1 MPKNKKTK
9 KNPTLLK
16 RAGGTKAIPQTTQQ
30 VLPYIEAFDNGVM
43 HVEPG
48 VFSETFEYEDIS
60 FRTKSDDEQQAI
72 YEAYMRFLNTLNPK
86 EDVYFTFVNGLTD
99 SQLRIEQVAPI
110 MKGDEFDVF
119 RKEMSDVIRDKMTN
133 SRNNIETKKY
143 ITIKTEA
150 DSVDAAMARF
160 NNMTIETDFKRMT
173 GTTLHKQNL
182 AERLEVLNNIMNAKE
197 KNYWFEHDKTGHVSV
212 NFDALAKQG
221 LTTKDLIAPD
231 FLSFKMSDFQIGERY
246 GQAMCLS
253 SVANW
258 MNTNFLAELV
268 STNFESV
275 ITMHIEP
282 IPQEDA
288 VKLVHNQSVN
298 INAEIIE
305 KQKSNVR
312 NGFSPEFLPADTKR
326 AKEQIDQLQ
335 EDLANR
341 DQKLFYMS
349 IVLIHLA
356 DDKEELKKQRD
367 IIKNTASKF
376 MSQISP
382 LIWQQKRGFSSA
394 LPMGIDQCYAKRL
407 FTTESMGVFMPF
419 DEMSQ
424 FDIGGIYYGV
434 NPVNKSVII
443 YDRLKGQN
451 YNGLVL
457 GTPGSGKSFSAKR
470 EMTSVIMN
478 KNADVCIVDPD
489 GEYTPLAETFHGTV
503 VKIAPGNGV
512 HINPLDLDVDTTY
525 DKDLN
530 PISMKTDFV
539 YGILE
544 TMLGS
549 GMKLTPTQKA
559 IVDRCIHQI
568 YNPYLEY
575 LQSLPPDANGRKR
588 TIDRDHCPT
597 LQSLFEC
604 LLSQGLPEAQH
615 LALVMEP
622 YTTGTFDTFAYRTN
636 VDLDSKLIVYDISN
650 IGSNLMEI
658 ALKVCMNDVWNRI
671 IENRKKDKWT
681 WFYVDEFHLLLNNP
695 STADYLKS
703 IWKRARKFRGVP
715 TGITQNMEEMLASP
729 SARAIINNTSF
740 VYMLNQS
747 AMDRNILQDILSL
760 SDTDMEFVT
769 NVECGQGL
777 LFTIKQAIPFNDNF
791 PTDTKLYKVM
801 TTKATEEH

>member
-1 MPKNKKTK
+1 MPKEKKAK
-9 KNPTLLK
+9 KNTAALK
-16 RAGGTKAIPQTTQQ
+16 RAGGTRTIPKTAQQ
-30 VLPYIEAFDNGVM
+30 VLPYIEAFDNGMM
-43 HVEPG
+43 HVDTG
-48 VFSETFEYEDIS
+48 VFSEMFEFDDIS
-60 FRTKSDDEQQAI
+60 FKTKSDDEQQAI
-72 YEAYMRFLNTLNPK
+72 YEAYMRFLNSLNAK
-86 EDVYFTFVNGLTD
+86 EDVFFTFVNGLTD
-99 SQLRIEQVAPI
+99 SQLRMEQIAPV
-110 MKGDEFDVF
+110 MKGDEFDVY
-119 RKEMSDVIRDKMTN
+119 RKEMADMIREKMTT
-133 SRNNIETKKY
+133 SRNNIETRKF
-143 ITIKTEA
+143 ITVRTEA
-150 DSVDAAMARF
+150 DSVDKAMARF
-160 NNMTIETDFKRMT
+160 ASMTIENDFKRMT
-173 GTTLHKQNL
+173 GTPLRPLSL
-182 AERLEVLNNIMNAKE
+182 AERLEVLNGIMNAKE
-197 KNYWFEHDKTGHVSV
+197 KNYWFEHDKRGKVSV
-212 NFDALAKQG
+212 DFDALAKQG
-221 LTTKDLIAPD
+221 LTTKDLIAPEA
-231 FLSFKMSDFQIGERY
+231 FSFGMSDFQIGERY
-246 GQAMCLS
+246 GQAMYLS

-258 MNTNFLAELV
+258 MNTNFLAELI
-268 STNFESV
+268 SMNFESV

-282 IPQEDA
+282 LPQEEA

-298 INAEIIE
+298 ITSEVIE
-305 KQKSNVR
+305 KQKNNVR
-312 NGFSPEFLPADTKR
+312 NGFSPEFISSDLKR

-349 IVLIHLA
+349 IVLFHLA
-356 DDKEELKKQRD
+356 DNKEELKKQRD
-367 IIKNTASKF
+367 VIRNTASKF
-376 MSQISP
+376 MCQVSP
-382 LIWQQKRGFSSA
+382 LVWQQKRGFTTA
-394 LPMGIDQCYAKRL
+394 LPMGLDQCYAKRL

-419 DEMSQ
+419 DEMNQ

-434 NPVNKSVII
+434 NRINKSLIL

-457 GTPGSGKSFSAKR
+457 GSTGSGKSFSSKR

-489 GEYTPLAETFHGTV
+489 GEYTPLATIYNGSV
-503 VKIAPGNGV
+503 IKIAPGNGV
-512 HINPLDLDVDTTY
+512 HINPLDLDVDTTF

-530 PISMKTDFV
+530 PISMKTDFI
-539 YGILE
+539 YGLLE
-544 TMLGS
+544 TMLGT

-575 LQSLPPDANGRKR
+575 LQSLPPEPNGKRR

-636 VDLDSKLIVYDISN
+636 VDLDSKLIVYDIKN

-671 IENRKKDKWT
+671 VENRKKEKWT

-695 STADYLKS
+695 STAEYLKT
-703 IWKRARKFRGVP
+703 IWKRARKFQGVP

-729 SARAIINNTSF
+729 AARAIINNTSF

-747 AMDRNILQDILSL
+747 AMDRNMLQDILNL
-760 SDTDMEFVT
+760 SDNDMEFVT

-777 LFTIKQAIPFNDNF
+777 IFNGKQAIPFEDKF
-791 PTDTKLYKVM
+791 PTKTKLYQVM
-801 TTKATEEH
+801 STKASDDN